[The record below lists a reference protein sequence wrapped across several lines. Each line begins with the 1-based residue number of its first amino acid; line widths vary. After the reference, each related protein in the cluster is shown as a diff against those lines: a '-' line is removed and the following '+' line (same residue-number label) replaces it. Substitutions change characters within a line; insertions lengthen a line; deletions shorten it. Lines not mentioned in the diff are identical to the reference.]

1 MAFEKTIT
9 LNNGESGT
17 YIVLEHETRHLA
29 RTSKASFFLFK
40 SAAYRAS
47 APNEPLR
54 GGLRIAKLHLEGEK
68 FDQYL
73 DAAVLAAVESG
84 DPVRA
89 QLYAAA
95 KAEGVISDWGADV
108 FADATDV

>member
-1 MAFEKTIT
+1 MAFQKTIT
-9 LNNGESGT
+9 LNNGESGN
-17 YIVLEHETRHLA
+17 YIVVEHDTKHLA
-29 RTSKASFFLFK
+29 RSSKASFYLFK

-47 APNEPLR
+47 APLEPLR
-54 GGLRIAKLHLEGEK
+54 GGQRIAKLFLDGEK

-73 DAAVLAAVESG
+73 APTVLAAVDSG
-84 DPVRA
+84 DPVRS